1 MPCQLGKTYSDGNNK
16 EQCKTCRVCSPGK
29 AIKKNCTISSNT
41 ECDDKCAP
49 GYYGVPFIFACHP
62 CTKCCNDEKDK
73 FAEECVNSKQKCKV
87 RSLPCKTES
96 TPSSTAG
103 KDGQSTLT
111 AIQTSHKPGKQM
123 SAIPPTLPGN
133 SRVVDDRDKVA
144 TFQKDN
150 ANSDDNTEIITVAA
164 VFAVLGV
171 LMAIVIV
178 MVLIYQGQIPIDTG
192 LCRCD
197 RSSNDEGAMEAYQLR
212 QLTFTSQGQLQRG
225 KKF

>member
-1 MPCQLGKTYSDGNNK
+1 M
-16 EQCKTCRVCSPGK
+16 
-29 AIKKNCTISSNT
+29 
-41 ECDDKCAP
+41 
-49 GYYGVPFIFACHP
+49 
-62 CTKCCNDEKDK
+62 
-73 FAEECVNSKQKCKV
+73 
-87 RSLPCKTES
+87 PCKTES

-103 KDGQSTLT
+103 TVGQSTLT
-111 AIQTSHKPGKQM
+111 ALQSSNKPGKQV

-133 SRVVDDRDKVA
+133 SRVIDDRDKVA

-150 ANSDDNTEIITVAA
+150 ANGDDNTEIITVAA

-171 LMAIVIV
+171 LIAIVTV

-197 RSSNDEGAMEAYQLR
+197 RSHDEGAMEAYQLR
-212 QLTFTSQGQLQRG
+212 QLTVTSQGQLQQG